1 MPGFLKQ
8 STASQSRAIGP
19 FISDSDFKSVQTGL
33 TIANTDIKLIVNG
46 AASANKNSGG
56 GTHRANGVYGVTFD
70 ATDTATIG
78 EMEVSVVVAGALPVF
93 DKFTVVIAAVYD
105 MLYGSSAIG
114 YIANQ
119 PVDLNTIKTNPVV
132 NAGTVTF
139 PTTATLASTSNI
151 ASGTISALSSGAI
164 TNASFAADVGFKSVR
179 SNTAQAGASTSITLD
194 ASAAGVQDFYK
205 NMLIVLTGG
214 TGIGQARFIT
224 AYDFATK
231 IATVSAWTVNPNAT
245 TTFAILPFDAIP
257 GATAPTSAQVATA
270 VWTDLLAGSDFST
283 ASSIGKLLKDDVDA
297 AISSRMATFTQPTG
311 FLATTFPSG
320 TVASTTNITAAT
332 GVDITKILG
341 TAISTPAT
349 AGVLDVN
356 MKNVGNQI
364 ASAAGTVTFPGTV
377 ASATNITSA
386 TGIDVTKWNGTTV
399 AVPATAGIPE
409 VNTKNWNNIATV
421 ALPLIPTTAGRTLD
435 VTATGEAGID
445 WANIGA
451 PTTVVNLS
459 GTTVKTATDIATQ
472 IGTNGNGLTSVAVG
486 TGGITNASFA
496 AAAIDAAAIAADAIG
511 SSELATS
518 AVNEIRDAM
527 FARAFSAAYG
537 SLTFDQLV
545 SLMSAAL
552 LAKCSGMA
560 TATGVFRNLAD
571 SADTITATIDAN
583 GNRTA
588 VTLAP

>member
-8 STASQSRAIGP
+8 STASQSRALGP
-19 FISDSDFKSVQTGL
+19 FVSDSDFKTVQTGL

-139 PTTATLASTSNI
+139 PTTATLASTTNI

-283 ASSIGKLLKDDVDA
+283 ASSIGKLLKDDIDA
-297 AISSRMATFTQPTG
+297 AISSRMATYTQPTG
-311 FLATTFPSG
+311 FLAATFPSG
-320 TVASTTNITAAT
+320 TVANTTNITAAT

-386 TGIDVTKWNGTTV
+386 TGIDVTKWSGTTV

-588 VTLAP
+588 VTLVP